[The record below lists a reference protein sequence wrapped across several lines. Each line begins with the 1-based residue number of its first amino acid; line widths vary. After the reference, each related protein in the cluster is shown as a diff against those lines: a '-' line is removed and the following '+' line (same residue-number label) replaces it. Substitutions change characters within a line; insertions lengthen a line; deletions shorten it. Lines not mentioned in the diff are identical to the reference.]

1 MRDIN
6 HFIGGASFAGASG
19 RFSDVFNPSTGEVQ
33 ARVQLA
39 DPAQLDLGPVLTDA
53 ENVGRAARV
62 RPARLG
68 RAVLQVGARHGSED
82 FQLRK
87 TASLVEMITSTQNPL
102 TLLLAILGLTGF
114 ALGAVLTVTGP
125 FEMGVIVMGL
135 GLVFQVISLV
145 RIKRA
150 KKKESSDARG

>member
-1 MRDIN
+1 M
-6 HFIGGASFAGASG
+6 
-19 RFSDVFNPSTGEVQ
+19 
-33 ARVQLA
+33 
-39 DPAQLDLGPVLTDA
+39 
-53 ENVGRAARV
+53 
-62 RPARLG
+62 
-68 RAVLQVGARHGSED
+68 
-82 FQLRK
+82 
-87 TASLVEMITSTQNPL
+87 NPL

-114 ALGAVLTVTGP
+114 ALGAVLAVTGP